1 MPLAG
6 WYTFASRTSFLIV
19 PAFEGCYLTTMV
31 FGRVA
36 PEANDADCFAGEPR
50 FYLPAVDSSLTWS
63 GTRDSSFILSATTL
77 DYWDILPMFL
87 KPEDSSFF
95 GKFLIFFL
103 NLFTNSSVS
112 ASCYFVFREVSAI
125 RWFRF
130 ADYFTTRSG
139 LWSSLASGSFFWLER
154 SVRAWPF
161 FLVLSYSE
169 ALGNWYFSFLF
180 YSLILFDSANFTLF
194 LSITGLKWFASLKR
208 FSDSITLS
216 SFLFL
221 IRIII
226 FL

>member
-1 MPLAG
+1 
-6 WYTFASRTSFLIV
+6 
-19 PAFEGCYLTTMV
+19 MV

-50 FYLPAVDSSLTWS
+50 FYLPAVDSSLAWS

-95 GKFLIFFL
+95 GRFLIFFL
-103 NLFTNSSVS
+103 KLFTNSSVS

-154 SVRAWPF
+154 SSGSVRAWPF

-169 ALGNWYFSFLF
+169 ALGNWYLSFLI

-194 LSITGLKWFASLKR
+194 LSITGLKLLKLPLKR
-208 FSDSITLS
+208 LSDSITLS